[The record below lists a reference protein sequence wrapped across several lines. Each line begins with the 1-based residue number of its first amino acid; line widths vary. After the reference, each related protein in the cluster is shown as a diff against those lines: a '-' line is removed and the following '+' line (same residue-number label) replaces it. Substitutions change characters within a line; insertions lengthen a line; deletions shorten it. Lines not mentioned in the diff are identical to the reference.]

1 MHTFCVKLSYKKVI
15 FMQKLEQDATNEQ
28 IIAKINEI
36 IEHLEAQAPVGG
48 VEMAPNVK
56 AYFDELGGMM
66 R

>member
-1 MHTFCVKLSYKKVI
+1 
-15 FMQKLEQDATNEQ
+15 MQKLEKNATNEQ

-36 IEHLEAQAPVGG
+36 IEHLEAQTPVGG

-66 R
+66 K